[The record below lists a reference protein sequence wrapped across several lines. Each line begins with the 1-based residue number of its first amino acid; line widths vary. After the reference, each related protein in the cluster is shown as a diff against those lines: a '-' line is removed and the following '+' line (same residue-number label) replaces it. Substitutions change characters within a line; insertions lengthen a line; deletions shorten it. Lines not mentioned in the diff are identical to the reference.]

1 LGAVRVATTSAA
13 SRPDILER
21 SMTSFRPVLLAAAI
35 GALIAVAGAAT
46 SAGAPV
52 EERQATMKQ
61 VGQTMKEA
69 SAFSSAQTPFDA
81 AKVKS
86 LMDGVAANAKKL
98 HGLYPPGSG
107 ADPKSGAEPK
117 IWENKADFDK
127 RLTEMGTLAAAA
139 GKTTSTD
146 TFKPAF
152 SALGATCKSCHDVY
166 RKKKTT

>member
-1 LGAVRVATTSAA
+1 MQRTRTVIWT
-13 SRPDILER
+13 
-21 SMTSFRPVLLAAAI
+21 LA
-35 GALIAVAGAAT
+35 AGAALALAT
-46 SAGAPV
+46 AAVSAGNPM

-69 SAFSSAQTPFDA
+69 AAFTSAQTPFDA
-81 AKVKS
+81 AKVKT
-86 LMDGVAANAKKL
+86 LMDGVGGAAKKL

-107 ADPKSGAEPK
+107 ADPKSEADPK

-127 RLTEMGTLAAAA
+127 RLTELTTLAAAA

-166 RKKKTT
+166 RKKRTT

>member
-1 LGAVRVATTSAA
+1 MTRTRTLIWATAAGVLAVAAASAA
-13 SRPDILER
+13 I
-21 SMTSFRPVLLAAAI
+21 
-35 GALIAVAGAAT
+35 
-46 SAGAPV
+46 SAGNPMD
-52 EERQATMKQ
+52 ERQATMKQ

-69 SAFSSAQTPFDA
+69 TALTAPATYDA
-81 AKVKS
+81 AKART
-86 LMDGVAANAKKL
+86 LMDGVSAAAKKL
-98 HGLYPPGSG
+98 HGLYPAGSG
-107 ADPKSGAEPK
+107 DDPKSAADPKV
-117 IWENKADFDK
+117 WTNKADFDK